1 MPYPIT
7 CFRNVAKKVS
17 FLRNEGV
24 NKFRLQI
31 ENQTGICMTLYLQNS
46 CEFVEKQVVVKDY
59 RLLR

>member
-1 MPYPIT
+1 MLQKS
-7 CFRNVAKKVS
+7 V

-24 NKFRLQI
+24 NKLRLQI
-31 ENQTGICMTLYLQNS
+31 ENQTGICMNLYLQNS